1 MEEKAGEAQLG
12 DETYTVLIT
21 EHSDDITA
29 TIHRSREGAE
39 NTLFEY
45 VKTYW
50 TKEVGDESMPADRA
64 EAIRRYFEV
73 SEEGYKIIEDVTI
86 FP

>member
-1 MEEKAGEAQLG
+1 MPATDSSN

-39 NTLFEY
+39 DALFEY
-45 VKTYW
+45 VKEYW
-50 TKEVGDESMPADRA
+50 MQEVGDEPMPDDRA
-64 EAIRRYFEV
+64 EAIRLYFEV